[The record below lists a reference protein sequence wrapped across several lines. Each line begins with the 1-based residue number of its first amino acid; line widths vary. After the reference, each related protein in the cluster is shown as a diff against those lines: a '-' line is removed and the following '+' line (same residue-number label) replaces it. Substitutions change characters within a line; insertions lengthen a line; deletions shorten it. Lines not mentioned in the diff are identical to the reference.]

1 MSKPDAPDPPDYRAA
16 AIEQGQANL
25 EAGKQTSV
33 LSNPNIVTPYGSQQV
48 TYGQNVMGVQ
58 QPTVTQTFSPEQQAL
73 YDQQNLL
80 SQNLNDTAIQGLGRV
95 NQMMGQGFDTSD
107 FVTIPG
113 LDFSTLPG
121 VNAYNSGGFQDVAR
135 YNNAGFLDV
144 ARYDN
149 SGFRDMSAVD
159 LAQLDPRTVQG
170 SVGGLQ
176 MIADALRAREAD
188 RFADARSQSEADL
201 LARGFNPGGRGYD
214 RRMDELGRQQNDF
227 NLAATLAAGQEQSR
241 LFGLESQARAQGLAE
256 QLARSQTDMGI
267 RGQQSAEEI
276 ARLQGDLGIR
286 GQQAS
291 EEAMRLQGDL
301 GIRGQQAA
309 EEQAR
314 KNAELQARQLFANE
328 RLTEQQA
335 AADIR
340 ARQIQEALFSRQ
352 LPLNEINALRT
363 GNQAM
368 LPQFQQFSGAGVA
381 AAPMYGAAQDQ
392 FAANQANYQNELG
405 AYNNMMGGLFSLG
418 GAALGAGAA
427 AGGFGNLFSFQ

>member
-25 EAGKQTSV
+25 EAGRQTSV
-33 LSNPNIVTPYGSQQV
+33 LSNPNIITPYGSQSV
-48 TYGQNVMGVQ
+48 TYGQNIMGVQ

-95 NQMMGQGFDTSD
+95 NNMMSTGLDTSD
-107 FVTIPG
+107 FVVIPG

-121 VNAYNSGGFQDVAR
+121 VNAYNTGR
-135 YNNAGFLDV
+135 FLDV
-144 ARYDN
+144 ASFDN
-149 SGFRDMSAVD
+149 SGFRDMTGID

-170 SVGGLQ
+170 TVGGLQ
-176 MIADALRAREAD
+176 MIADALRAREAE

-241 LFGLESQARAQGLAE
+241 LFGLESQARAQGLSE
-256 QLARSQTDMGI
+256 QLARAQTDM
-267 RGQQSAEEI
+267 
-276 ARLQGDLGIR
+276 GIR

-301 GIRGQQAA
+301 GIRGQQSA

-314 KNAELQARQLFANE
+314 VNAELQARQLFANE

-340 ARQIQEALFSRQ
+340 ARQIQEALMQRQ

-368 LPQFQQFSGAGVA
+368 LPQFQQFAGAQVQP
-381 AAPMYGAAQDQ
+381 APMYGAAQDA
-392 FAANQANYQNELG
+392 FAANQANYQQQLG
-405 AYNNMMGGLFSLG
+405 SYNNMMSGLFGLG
-418 GAALGAGAA
+418 GAFAGRPA
-427 AGGFGNLFSFQ
+427 